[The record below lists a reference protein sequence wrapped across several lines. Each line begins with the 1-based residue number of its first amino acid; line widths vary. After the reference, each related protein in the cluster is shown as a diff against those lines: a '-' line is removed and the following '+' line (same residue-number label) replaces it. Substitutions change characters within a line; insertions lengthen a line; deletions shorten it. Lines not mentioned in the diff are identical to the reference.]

1 MNPPKRMLDNSV
13 EHLSIERFQK
23 LTSVNETFALRPCH
37 DANTIMLSMAVWE
50 AIVRAKST
58 SLCTLGDTLGIGG
71 VLACVEMFS
80 VQP

>member
-1 MNPPKRMLDNSV
+1 MNPKRMLDNSV

-23 LTSVNETFALRPCH
+23 LTSVNTSFVFRPRH
-37 DANTIMLSMAVWE
+37 DADTRMWSMTVWE
-50 AIVRAKST
+50 AIVRAGST

-71 VLACVEMFS
+71 ILACLGMFS